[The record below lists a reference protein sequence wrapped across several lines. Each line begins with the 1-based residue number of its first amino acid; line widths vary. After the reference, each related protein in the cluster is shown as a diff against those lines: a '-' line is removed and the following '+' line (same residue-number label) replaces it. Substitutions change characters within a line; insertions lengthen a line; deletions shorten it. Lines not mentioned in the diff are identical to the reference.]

1 MSEVSRGERR
11 DAITEAK
18 KAIILRA
25 ARTIFERD
33 GLEAASIRAIA
44 KAAGYT
50 PGALYGYF
58 PSKEHIYAALLGE
71 SLARLH
77 AATHSAAAS
86 GAATKRFQAAGLAF
100 FNFYDTN
107 PRDLDLGFYL
117 FRGGI
122 RPHGLSR
129 ELNAELNAQLLACLQ
144 PLADAATDLGAT
156 AALARNVAGDVLAYS
171 SGLLLLAHTKRLN
184 LFGGNPRDMMHRY
197 LVRHV
202 DELRRKAKR

>member
-44 KAAGYT
+44 QAAGYT

-77 AATHSAAAS
+77 TVTHAAAAS
-86 GAATKRFQAAGLAF
+86 GTAAKRFKAAGLAF

-107 PRDLDLGFYL
+107 PGDLDLGFYL

-122 RPHGLSR
+122 RPRGLSR
-129 ELNAELNAQLLACLQ
+129 ELNAELNAQLLGCLQ
-144 PLADAATDLGAT
+144 PLADAAIDLGAT
-156 AALARNVAGDVLAYS
+156 AALARNVAGDVLAHS
-171 SGLLLLAHTKRLN
+171 SGLLLLAHTRRLN
-184 LFGGNPRDMMHRY
+184 LFGGNPRDMMHHY

-202 DELRRKAKR
+202 DEMRRKARR